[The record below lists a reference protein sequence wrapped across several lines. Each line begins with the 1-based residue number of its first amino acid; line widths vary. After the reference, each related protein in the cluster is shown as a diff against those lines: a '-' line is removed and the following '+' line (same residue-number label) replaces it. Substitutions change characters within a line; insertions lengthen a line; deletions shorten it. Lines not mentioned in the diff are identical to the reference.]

1 VNVRRALRRALRII
15 VHNWPLKLGAIAL
28 ATLLYAGLVASQDS
42 NTYTGAVTV
51 TAINQPANTV
61 ITNELSDV
69 TQIRYI
75 APDDLGRLQ
84 GDDFHATVDLEN
96 ATPSAEPASY
106 RVSVTTLDPRVI
118 ILEVSPRTI
127 PVVLDTWA
135 TKTLPVT
142 VDTGTPPAGLQ
153 LGDTKVNPAEVSI
166 SGPSQDVERV
176 DAVKVVTAIDASGID
191 IDREFQPRPVD
202 ASGEVVTGVE
212 ITPPTIH
219 VTIPVYT
226 NKETRTVPVNPILTG
241 TPGAGFR
248 VSGVVVEP
256 LVASIEGDGEQ
267 IASINEADTA
277 PVQVSGATRDVA
289 AEVPLALPTGVTSE
303 TATVRVTVTI
313 EPVTET
319 RSYTAGLQLFGQK
332 AGYTYTVA
340 PLSVVLTLFGSRAD
354 LDTLESVPIVV
365 AINVTDLEPGT
376 HAVTVVPSLPSGV
389 TVAAISPES
398 VGVTV
403 EEVPSPSPAAGAAAS
418 PSAVP

>member
-1 VNVRRALRRALRII
+1 
-15 VHNWPLKLGAIAL
+15 
-28 ATLLYAGLVASQDS
+28 
-42 NTYTGAVTV
+42 
-51 TAINQPANTV
+51 
-61 ITNELSDV
+61 
-69 TQIRYI
+69 
-75 APDDLGRLQ
+75 
-84 GDDFHATVDLEN
+84 
-96 ATPSAEPASY
+96 
-106 RVSVTTLDPRVI
+106 
-118 ILEVSPRTI
+118 
-127 PVVLDTWA
+127 
-135 TKTLPVT
+135 
-142 VDTGTPPAGLQ
+142 
-153 LGDTKVNPAEVSI
+153 
-166 SGPSQDVERV
+166 
-176 DAVKVVTAIDASGID
+176 
-191 IDREFQPRPVD
+191 
-202 ASGEVVTGVE
+202 
-212 ITPPTIH
+212 
-219 VTIPVYT
+219 VYT

-256 LVASIEGDGEQ
+256 LVISIEGDGEQ

-319 RSYTAGLQLFGQK
+319 RSYVAGLQLFGQK

-376 HAVTVVPSLPSGV
+376 HEVTVVPSLPSGV
-389 TVAAISPES
+389 TVAAISPEA
-398 VGVTV
+398 VAVTV